1 MHKVKNIRDNPE
13 TFNLSMQKRGVE
25 YCAQDILILDSK
37 LKESTIKIQ
46 KLQEKRNI
54 LAKDNSH
61 LDKSSKEYAQFVKQG
76 QRLKQDSNYL
86 AKKNLHATQELR
98 QKLLNIPNLLDD
110 DIPKGITE
118 DDNKVIREVGKKNI
132 LNFKPKHH
140 LEIGEKLGMI
150 DIKSSAR
157 ISGSR
162 FVFLSNS
169 LARLER
175 ALANFMLDMHVNEYG
190 YLEIVPPALVSEE
203 TMLKVGQ
210 LPKFSADSFQTT
222 DGYRLIPT
230 AEVPLVA
237 LVSEQ
242 ILLEEKLPIRFTAY
256 TPCFRSEAGSAGR
269 DTKGIFRL
277 HQFSKVELVSIVT
290 PEESAHELERTV
302 AIAEKLLQKLKI
314 PYRVSLLCG
323 GDTGFCARKTYDI
336 EVWLPAEKRYREIS
350 SCSNCGDFQSIR
362 MGSRYKSLVDGKN
375 YHPHTLNGSALA
387 IGRTMIAIMENYQ
400 NADGSV
406 TIPDALRSYMDNK
419 EVIKKGSSRKNS

>member
-1 MHKVKNIRDNPE
+1 MHKVKNIRDN
-13 TFNLSMQKRGVE
+13 TAAFDYAMQKRGAD
-25 YCAQDILILDSK
+25 YCAQDILALDSQ
-37 LKESTIKIQ
+37 LKELTAKIQ
-46 KLQEKRNI
+46 QLQAMRNS
-54 LAKDNSH
+54 LAKENAH
-61 LDKSSKEYAQFVKQG
+61 LDKASKEYAEVVKKG
-76 QRLKQDSNYL
+76 QQLKQNSS
-86 AKKNLHATQELR
+86 ELTER
-98 QKLLNIPNLLDD
+98 HLQVEKDLQLKLLNIPNLLDD
-110 DIPKGITE
+110 DIPNGLNE
-118 DDNKVIREVGKKNI
+118 DDNQVIREVGEKKI
-132 LNFKPKHH
+132 FDFKPKSH
-140 LEIGEKLGMI
+140 LEIGEELEML
-150 DIKSSAR
+150 DVKSSAR

-162 FVFLSNS
+162 FVFLSHS

-190 YLEIVPPALVSEE
+190 YLEIVPPALVSDE

-242 ILLEEKLPIRFTAY
+242 IVPEEKLPMRFTAY
-256 TPCFRSEAGSAGR
+256 SPCFRSEAGSAGR

-277 HQFSKVELVSIVT
+277 HQFSKVELISIVI
-290 PEESAHELERTV
+290 PEESAQELERTV
-302 AIAEKLLQKLKI
+302 TIAEKLLQRLKI

-323 GDTGFCARKTYDI
+323 GDTGFCARKTYDV

-362 MGSRYKSLVDGKN
+362 MNSRYKSLLDGKN

-387 IGRTMIAIMENYQ
+387 IGRTMIAIIENYQ
-400 NADGSV
+400 NADGSI
-406 TIPDALRSYMDNK
+406 TIPEILRPYMNNQ
-419 EVIKKGSSRKNS
+419 EIIKKDV